1 MVCSK
6 RYENS
11 ALGDGAEGLAV
22 AKAIENISMGRAG
35 YGNLLDLMSMA
46 ACVGR
51 PSTGLQALDCKLL
64 MKGCLITV

>member
-22 AKAIENISMGRAG
+22 AKAIENNSMGQAG
-35 YGNLLDLMSMA
+35 YGNLLDLTSMT

-51 PSTGLQALDCKLL
+51 SSIGLQAADERLFDNGVISK
-64 MKGCLITV
+64 